1 MHTQNSSNKYSLSMR
16 DLAIMTGAGIGINE
30 MTSLSLKHPGLPP
43 IWSRIPYLMIMHPDG
58 TSTNH
63 FWKYYRLF
71 DELLKTR
78 DSHYKQAYI
87 PKASGGTRELLIPDW
102 EIRHHQKYI
111 LKDILYKIPVS
122 KHACAYHKH
131 RGLADLAQPH
141 VGHKVLIHLDIKDFF
156 NSITEQMVF
165 EALLKETNYPK
176 TVAGFLSRLCCYKR
190 HLPQGACTSPALSNI
205 CFKECDSW
213 LASLAKRNNLAY
225 TRYSDDLYFSG
236 DDVDAAAIIKEVRT
250 ILSQRGFTLHNSKT
264 KVIGQHQAQMVT
276 AIVVND
282 KMQVPREYRRKLR
295 QEIYYLK
302 RFKEDA
308 RDVWKADSYQDY
320 LYQLMGKIS
329 FVLYVDPKNKEFLE
343 AKDLIDRILYKL
355 EYERMPF

>member
-1 MHTQNSSNKYSLSMR
+1 MR
-16 DLAIMTGAGIGINE
+16 
-30 MTSLSLKHPGLPP
+30 
-43 IWSRIPYLMIMHPDG
+43 
-58 TSTNH
+58 
-63 FWKYYRLF
+63 
-71 DELLKTR
+71 
-78 DSHYKQAYI
+78 
-87 PKASGGTRELLIPDW
+87 
-102 EIRHHQKYI
+102 
-111 LKDILYKIPVS
+111 
-122 KHACAYHKH
+122 
-131 RGLADLAQPH
+131 
-141 VGHKVLIHLDIKDFF
+141 
-156 NSITEQMVF
+156 
-165 EALLKETNYPK
+165 ETNYPQ

-236 DDVDAAAIIKEVRT
+236 DNVDAAAIIKEVRT
-250 ILSQRGFTLHNSKT
+250 ILSPRGFALHNSKT

-295 QEIYYLK
+295 QEVYYLK

-329 FVLYVDPKNKEFLE
+329 FVLYVDPCNKEFLE
-343 AKDLIDRILYKL
+343 AKEMLDDILYTRR
-355 EYERMPF
+355 YDFMPF